1 MLNYMV
7 GKPAML
13 SKTQLP
19 LDLTVNLLKAA
30 GEHTRLRLL
39 ALLSHSDL
47 TVSDLIDILG
57 QSQPR
62 ISRHLK
68 LLSEAGLLE
77 RYQEGAW
84 AYFRATE
91 EGVPAGFIASLLAHM
106 NPHDPQLARDLERL
120 ETVRARRSAKASR
133 YFSENAESW
142 NVIRSHHVDESK
154 VEEAIL
160 ELLGEARFNA
170 MLDIGTGTGRM
181 LELLSEHFSRG
192 VGIDASREMLA
203 VARSNLDKVGLSRVQ
218 VRQGDMLN
226 LPTPPEA
233 FDLITIHQV
242 LHYLDDPAKAIIEAA
257 KGLVPGGRLLV
268 VDFAPHELEFLRDEH
283 AHLRL
288 GFPMEQVSGWLESAG
303 LEVAQT
309 RKLAA
314 RGGSAKSLV
323 VSLWL
328 AQNPAGQTTIGK
340 SSPSGAVSSNLS
352 KQ

>member
-1 MLNYMV
+1 
-7 GKPAML
+7 ML
-13 SKTQLP
+13 SKSQLP

-62 ISRHLK
+62 ISRHLR

-91 EGVPAGFIASLLAHM
+91 EGEPARFVSSLLSHINA
-106 NPHDPQLARDLERL
+106 HDPQLARDLERL
-120 ETVRARRSAKASR
+120 ETVRARRSAKAAA
-133 YFSENAESW
+133 YFSDNAASW
-142 NVIRSHHVDESK
+142 NITRSLHVDESK

-160 ELLGEARFNA
+160 DLLGPEKLLA

-181 LELLSEHFSRG
+181 LELLSEQYTKG
-192 VGIDASREMLA
+192 VGIDASREMLS
-203 VARSNLDKVGLSRVQ
+203 VARSNLDKAGLSRVQ

-226 LPTPPEA
+226 LPTPEEA
-233 FDLITIHQV
+233 FDLVTIHQV
-242 LHYLDDPAKAIIEAA
+242 LHYLDDPAKAIFEAA
-257 KGLVPGGRLLV
+257 KALTPGGRLLV

-288 GFPMEQVSGWLESAG
+288 GFPMEQVSGWLEGAG
-303 LEVAQT
+303 LEVTNT

-314 RGGSAKSLV
+314 KGGGDKSLV

-328 AQNPAGQTTIGK
+328 ARNTQIQNG
-340 SSPSGAVSSNLS
+340 
-352 KQ
+352 